1 MCEKVRSAPN
11 FRRNFPTELVVSM
24 NYWSTGNLPFHI
36 TRCHRNLH
44 LCICSFLMTYG
55 RCSDIV
61 QWGSI
66 KIPLNTE
73 QNMVSYFGVCFS
85 WSPKEKL
92 YDYEMSHLFVY
103 QPFQFGNDSR
113 VSRFWENVIRFGCN
127 LWEIWKKSLDAVLNY
142 LVLFTLSLTHW
153 ILNLFSNFP
162 VCLENSPAFPVWILS
177 WVCKGECVWK
187 LQIYFFAVFSILT
200 CRLSFHVWFCLAF
213 FWAWSIE
220 GCEDWMYSQAPIQ
233 LL

>member
-1 MCEKVRSAPN
+1 MSV
-11 FRRNFPTELVVSM
+11 FPGALRK
-24 NYWSTGNLPFHI
+24 NYMIMKCPT
-36 TRCHRNLH
+36 
-44 LCICSFLMTYG
+44 FLYTSLFSLEMIAEWVGSGKTWLDLDVTYG
-55 RCSDIV
+55 
-61 QWGSI
+61 
-66 KIPLNTE
+66 K
-73 QNMVSYFGVCFS
+73 
-85 WSPKEKL
+85 
-92 YDYEMSHLFVY
+92 YE
-103 QPFQFGNDSR
+103 
-113 VSRFWENVIRFGCN
+113 
-127 LWEIWKKSLDAVLNY
+127 KKSLDAVLNY

-153 ILNLFSNFP
+153 ILNWFSNFP

-187 LQIYFFAVFSILT
+187 LQIHFFAVFSILT

>member
-127 LWEIWKKSLDAVLNY
+127 LWEIWKKKSGCCSKLSCTLHPFTDPLNFKLVFKFSSLFGKFTCFSSLN
-142 LVLFTLSLTHW
+142 LILSL
-153 ILNLFSNFP
+153 
-162 VCLENSPAFPVWILS
+162 
-177 WVCKGECVWK
+177 
-187 LQIYFFAVFSILT
+187 
-200 CRLSFHVWFCLAF
+200 
-213 FWAWSIE
+213 
-220 GCEDWMYSQAPIQ
+220 
-233 LL
+233 